1 VRAPVGEPVWV
12 VQGESEMMS
21 GQGGHHERFALAALT
36 LTALGLGMIDGPL
49 RRRAA
54 RRRPRSA
61 AELVEVQYR
70 PYYRQDRRY
79 HRQERRAERR
89 AWTQE
94 RERQVARRAYRA
106 GRRDSYVGRRY

>member
-1 VRAPVGEPVWV
+1 
-12 VQGESEMMS
+12 MK
-21 GQGGHHERFALAALT
+21 RFALAALT
-36 LTALGLGMIDGPL
+36 LTALGLGMIDGHP
-49 RRRAA
+49 AA
-54 RRRPRSA
+54 AQPGGGHRSA

-89 AWTQE
+89 AWTRE

-106 GRRDSYVGRRY
+106 GRRDASYRRGRY